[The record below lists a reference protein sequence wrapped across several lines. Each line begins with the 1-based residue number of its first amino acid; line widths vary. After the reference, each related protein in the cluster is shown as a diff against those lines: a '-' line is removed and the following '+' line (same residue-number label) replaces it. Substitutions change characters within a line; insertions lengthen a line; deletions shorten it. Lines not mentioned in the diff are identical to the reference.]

1 MSNNRCEGNDSNV
14 DLICRQQQHLEKL
27 KEQNKK
33 LKQELAVIA
42 KACDDALIQERERK
56 LNKGKESNKDHP
68 DLIGIMCILS
78 KWLEYLCN
86 IEKQSQIKEQLSK
99 VETLKSQI
107 NLMKRQMENTYNH
120 VG

>member
-1 MSNNRCEGNDSNV
+1 MLRNTATKSFMSNNSYEGTDSNV

-78 KWLEYLCN
+78 K
-86 IEKQSQIKEQLSK
+86 
-99 VETLKSQI
+99 
-107 NLMKRQMENTYNH
+107 
-120 VG
+120 